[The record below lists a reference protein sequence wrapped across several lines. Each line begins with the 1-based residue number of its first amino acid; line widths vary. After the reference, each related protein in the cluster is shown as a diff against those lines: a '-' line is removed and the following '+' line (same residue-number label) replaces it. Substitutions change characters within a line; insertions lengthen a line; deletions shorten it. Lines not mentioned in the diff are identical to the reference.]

1 MKKIFLMLTILVST
15 AMAAQTEKFEQKY
28 NLLVSKLG
36 PAGVGVETVLN
47 NWAAVDSTD
56 EKLLQARFDFYINKG
71 MSTQVV
77 TKSSR
82 KYLGMDPILSLKDS
96 LGNPVYYFQEN
107 VFDDELYTRALDVA
121 QKAVSLY
128 PDKLDFRFLKA
139 NAYIMYEKDSPDMA
153 LAYLISLAKEDASRE
168 RPWVFEGEKVD
179 DAFFSDAM
187 QEYCY
192 SLYSIGSDNSLE
204 AFRKLSEQM
213 LELNPKCYAYMNN
226 IGSYYLVA
234 ESDYKTALKY
244 YNKVLKKDPE
254 NVIALKNSAIA
265 YRKLGKEKK
274 AQEYQARWRKAEN
287 K

>member
-15 AMAAQTEKFEQKY
+15 AMAAQTEKFEQRY